1 MDDTGNRQEEIALS
15 VVIPSYFNTQCLE
28 LVLQS
33 LAHQTMPADKFEVIV
48 VYNGCEPPARLA
60 ELRASTPYLLRE
72 LTSPKGWSRARN
84 TGILAATAER
94 LLLLDNDS
102 LCPPDLLERHWHLA
116 EKDPRSVVMGGRGE
130 LGVQGWAALH
140 AVMSGK
146 GVLDTFPVEHD
157 VRARSAPSE
166 PWMYGFTNNYGLSR
180 SDALAVGMFDVDYDA
195 RWGGEDLDISYKL
208 YRHFD
213 RDRSRFHY
221 EPTLR
226 VWHVPH
232 YRNLRKSIGDH
243 FASLALLRD
252 KFRHYEVELIAGLPE
267 VLAGS
272 LADIAERVTDY
283 RRVMAVCADAGLCSV
298 GPWRAAVDPLRG
310 RDPQRPDLVIG
321 YDTDQLDRRRLV
333 TFDYGRDADA
343 DNLHLLG
350 VDVPFAEGTFRSAFS
365 FDFWRLLR
373 MPDLLAFVTTALIV
387 ADELYLGASE
397 DLIARG
403 PALGLDP
410 LVDLRYFAELV
421 EPVYRV
427 TSHQVAGA
435 GTMLRVVP
443 AN

>member
-1 MDDTGNRQEEIALS
+1 MDRRGNIVLS
-15 VVIPSYFNTQCLE
+15 VVIPSYYNVQCLE

-33 LAHQTMPADKFEVIV
+33 LAGQTMPADKFEVIV
-48 VYNGCEPPARLA
+48 VYNGCEPPARLN
-60 ELRASTPYLLRE
+60 ELRANTPYLLRE
-72 LTSPKGWSRARN
+72 LTSPKGWSQARN

-102 LCPPDLLERHWHLA
+102 LCPPDLLERHWRLA
-116 EKDPRSVVMGGRGE
+116 EKDPHSVVMGGRGE
-130 LGVQGWAALH
+130 LGVQGWAALQ
-140 AVMSGK
+140 AVMNGK
-146 GVLDTFPVEHD
+146 GVADTFPVEHD

-166 PWMYGFTNNYGLSR
+166 PWMYGFTNNFGLNR
-180 SDALAVGMFDVDYDA
+180 ADALAVGAFDVDFDA

-208 YRHFD
+208 YRHFG
-213 RDRSRFHY
+213 RDRSRFDY

-252 KFRHYEVELIAGLPE
+252 KHRHYEVELIAGLPE

-272 LADIAERVTDY
+272 LADIAERVTEY
-283 RRVMAVCADAGLCSV
+283 RRVMAVCAEAGLCSIA
-298 GPWRAAVDPLRG
+298 PWRAAVESLLG
-310 RDPQRPDLVIG
+310 QDPQRPDLVVG
-321 YDTDQLDRRRLV
+321 YGTSGLGPQRLI
-333 TFDYGRDADA
+333 TFDYGRDTDA

-350 VDVPFAEGTFRSAFS
+350 VDVPFAEGTFRAAFS

-373 MPDLLAFVTTALIV
+373 MPDLLAFITTALLV
-387 ADELYLGASE
+387 ADELYLAASE

-403 PALGLDP
+403 PELGLDA

-421 EPVYRV
+421 EPVYQV
-427 TSHQVAGA
+427 TSRQIAGV
-435 GTMLRVVP
+435 GTLLRVVP
-443 AN
+443 AS

>member
-1 MDDTGNRQEEIALS
+1 MGDSGKDPGEIVLS
-15 VVIPSYFNTQCLE
+15 VVIPSYYNVQCLE

-33 LAHQTMPADKFEVIV
+33 LAVQTMPAEKFEVIV

-60 ELRASTPYLLRE
+60 ELRANTPYLLRE
-72 LTSPKGWSRARN
+72 LTSPKGWSAARN
-84 TGILAATAER
+84 AGILAANCER

-102 LCPPDLLERHWHLA
+102 LCPPDLLERHWNLA
-116 EKDPRSVVMGGRGE
+116 EKDPSSVVMGGRGE

-140 AVMSGK
+140 TVMTGK
-146 GVLDTFPVEHD
+146 GVVDTIPVEHD

-166 PWMYGFTNNYGLSR
+166 PWMYGFTNNFGLSR
-180 SDALAVGMFDVDYDA
+180 ADALAVGMFDVDFDA
-195 RWGGEDLDISYKL
+195 RWGGEDLDIAYRL

-232 YRNLRKSIGDH
+232 YRNLRKAFGDH

-252 KFRHYEVELIAGLPE
+252 KHRHYEVELIAGLPE

-272 LADIAERVTDY
+272 LADIAERVTEY
-283 RRVMAVCADAGLCSV
+283 RRVMAVCAEAGLCSIK
-298 GPWRAAVDPLRG
+298 PWRAAVDPLREQ
-310 RDPQRPDLVIG
+310 DPQRPDLVIA
-321 YDTDQLDRRRLV
+321 YDTEQLGTQRLV
-333 TFDYGRDADA
+333 TFDYGRGTDAT
-343 DNLHLLG
+343 NLHLLG
-350 VDVPFAEGTFRSAFS
+350 ADVPFSEGTFRAAFS
-365 FDFWRLLR
+365 VDFWRLLR

-387 ADELYLGASE
+387 ADELFLAASE

-421 EPVYRV
+421 EPVYHV
-427 TSHQVAGA
+427 TSQQVAGV
-435 GTMLRVVP
+435 GTLLRVVP
-443 AN
+443 AT

>member
-1 MDDTGNRQEEIALS
+1 MGDHGKDPGKIVLS
-15 VVIPSYFNTQCLE
+15 VVIPSYYNTQCLE

-33 LAHQTMPADKFEVIV
+33 LAMQTMPADTFEVIV

-60 ELRASTPYLLRE
+60 GLRATTPYLLRE
-72 LTSPKGWSRARN
+72 LTSPKGWSKARN
-84 TGILAATAER
+84 TGIRAASCER

-102 LCPPDLLERHWHLA
+102 LCPPDLLERHWNLA
-116 EKDPRSVVMGGRGE
+116 EKDPHSVVMGGRGE

-140 AVMSGK
+140 TVMTGK
-146 GVLDTFPVEHD
+146 GVLDTAPVEHD

-180 SDALAVGMFDVDYDA
+180 TDALAVGAFDEDFDA

-213 RDRSRFHY
+213 RDKSRFLY

-232 YRNLRKSIGDH
+232 YRNLRKAFGDH

-252 KFRHYEVELIAGLPE
+252 KHRHYEVELIAGLPE

-283 RRVMAVCADAGLCSV
+283 RRVMAVCAGAGLCSV
-298 GPWRAAVDPLRG
+298 TGWRSAVDPLRG

-321 YDTDQLDRRRLV
+321 YDTGQLGTEGVV
-333 TFDYGRDADA
+333 TFDYGRGTGDT
-343 DNLHLLG
+343 NLHLLG
-350 VDVPFAEGTFRSAFS
+350 ADVPFPEGHFRTAFS
-365 FDFWRLLR
+365 LDFWRLLR
-373 MPDLLAFVTTALIV
+373 MPDLLAFVTTALLV

-397 DLIARG
+397 DLVTRG

-410 LVDLRYFAELV
+410 LVDLRYLAELL
-421 EPVYRV
+421 EPVYQV
-427 TSHQVAGA
+427 TSQTADGA
-435 GTMLRVVP
+435 GTLLRVVP
-443 AN
+443 AH